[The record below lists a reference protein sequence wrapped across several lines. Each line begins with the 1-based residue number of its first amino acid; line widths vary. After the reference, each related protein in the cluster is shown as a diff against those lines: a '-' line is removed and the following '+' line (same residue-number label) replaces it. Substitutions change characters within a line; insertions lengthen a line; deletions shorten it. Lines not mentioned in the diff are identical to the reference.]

1 MVDQDIIACLENFQ
15 AITPLL
21 EVKTYPLVTL
31 VLLESKI

>member
-1 MVDQDIIACLENFQ
+1 MVDQDIIACLANFQ

-21 EVKTYPLVTL
+21 EVKIYPLVTL